1 MEGGGACFL
10 FFFFACRD
18 FSGESASPPP
28 SPTLKKML
36 RACKGYIGLCTPIK
50 LLIFG
55 LG

>member
-1 MEGGGACFL
+1 MEGGGAFFL
-10 FFFFACRD
+10 FFFLLVEIFRV
-18 FSGESASPPP
+18 SLPPPP

>member
-1 MEGGGACFL
+1 MEGGGAFFSFL
-10 FFFFACRD
+10 FLLVEIFRV
-18 FSGESASPPP
+18 SLPPP